1 VNTIVVVGEKLHGF
15 NTDGPGLV
23 RAIREEFGVDVRD
36 LRVVLLGAGGG
47 AGRAIAVQCAQERCE
62 RLVLVN
68 RSLEKIES
76 LKKDLAPLFQSEHLA
91 GPVER
96 LVAIPFEDEALRHEL
111 ENADILINATSLGM
125 SRLDPPVI
133 SPSLLTPNLL
143 IYDTVYSGGM
153 SRLIEDASA
162 AGARCANGLGMLLH
176 QGALSFEIWFNH
188 TAPLEVMRRA
198 LLSTP

>member
-1 VNTIVVVGEKLHGF
+1 MMGITSCHHISAIKHLTCKIINTEISK
-15 NTDGPGLV
+15 N
-23 RAIREEFGVDVRD
+23 
-36 LRVVLLGAGGG
+36 
-47 AGRAIAVQCAQERCE
+47 
-62 RLVLVN
+62 
-68 RSLEKIES
+68 EKIQA
-76 LKKDLAPLFQSEHLA
+76 LKNDLSPYFHSEHLS

-143 IYDTVYSGGM
+143 VYDTVYSGGL
-153 SRLIEDASA
+153 SRLMEDAAS

-176 QGALSFEIWFNH
+176 QGALSFEIWFNRP
-188 TAPLEVMRRA
+188 APLEVMRRA
-198 LLSTP
+198 LLSTI